1 MRVVRVV
8 RIVRIVRAVLQQM
21 LAEARSI
28 PEVECC
34 GLLAGRAEVISVLL
48 PARQGPR
55 SASAYEISPPELFAL
70 FRHMRD
76 AGLEHLGIY
85 HSHPRGD
92 NSPSSRDVELAYYPA
107 AAYFIVSPRPDA
119 ARPVRAFAIAD
130 GRSEELTI
138 DVVDA

>member
-1 MRVVRVV
+1 MVRVV
-8 RIVRIVRAVLQQM
+8 RIERTVLQQM
-21 LAEARSI
+21 LAEARSA

-34 GLLAGRAEVISVLL
+34 GLLAGRAELISVLL
-48 PARQGPR
+48 PAREGPR
-55 SASAYEISPPELFAL
+55 SASAYEISPLELFAL

-85 HSHPRGD
+85 HSHPHGD
-92 NSPSSRDVELAYYPA
+92 NSPSTRDVELAYYPA
-107 AAYFIVSPRPDA
+107 AAYFIVSPQVDA
-119 ARPVRAFAIAD
+119 ARLVRAFAIAD

>member
-1 MRVVRVV
+1 MRVVRV
-8 RIVRIVRAVLQQM
+8 VRAVLQQM
-21 LAEARSI
+21 LAEARSA

-34 GLLAGRAEVISVLL
+34 GVLAGHAEVISVLL
-48 PARQGPR
+48 PARQGER
-55 SASAYEISPPELFAL
+55 SASAYEILPPELFAL

-92 NSPSSRDVELAYYPA
+92 NSPSSRDVKLAYYPA

>member
-1 MRVVRVV
+1 MRVVRV
-8 RIVRIVRAVLQQM
+8 VRIVRAVLQQM
-21 LAEARSI
+21 LAEARSA

-70 FRHMRD
+70 FRYMRD
-76 AGLEHLGIY
+76 TGLEHLGIY

-130 GRSEELTI
+130 GPAGERTI

>member
-1 MRVVRVV
+1 MRVVRV
-8 RIVRIVRAVLQQM
+8 VRIVRAVLQQM

-48 PARQGPR
+48 PARQGLC
-55 SASAYEISPPELFAL
+55 SASTYEISPPELFAM

-85 HSHPRGD
+85 HSHPRD
-92 NSPSSRDVELAYYPA
+92 ANSPSSRDVERAHYPA
-107 AAYFIVSPRPDA
+107 AAYVIISPRPDA

-130 GRSEELTI
+130 GRSEE
-138 DVVDA
+138 